1 MRKLNENQIKDELK
15 TKLSTISSVF
25 IIAQDAYLYTEYFHN
40 PNTKE
45 ELDFVVKSNQLR
57 LIIHLMFRTMINE
70 VSKLFSHSKN
80 DKFRLIALIESLSNN
95 GYYGKLRM
103 PLQYIEGWEQQF
115 IINKDVINDIL
126 LLRNRIY
133 AHTDN
138 VFIDHNE
145 IHITF
150 NQIKILLDLADNI
163 IKSIYYLLFDTE
175 FDSTSPT
182 FDKERFLL
190 LNLMVRGQ
198 NQKQKELLDKARNM
212 IDGIHE
218 EL

>member
-1 MRKLNENQIKDELK
+1 
-15 TKLSTISSVF
+15 
-25 IIAQDAYLYTEYFHN
+25 
-40 PNTKE
+40 
-45 ELDFVVKSNQLR
+45 
-57 LIIHLMFRTMINE
+57 
-70 VSKLFSHSKN
+70 
-80 DKFRLIALIESLSNN
+80 
-95 GYYGKLRM
+95 M

-150 NQIKILLDLADNI
+150 NQIKTLLDLADNI

-212 IDGIHE
+212 IDGIYE
-218 EL
+218 KL